1 MSAALDQSPEPH
13 DLHVPIGAEYWGKA
27 RDMRRRIAVEDREYD
42 RLVDVLIQPVKE
54 RLRRCPGRSLRP
66 EMLID
71 LVQSWRFMSCR
82 DWRLSLDA
90 SLEKHRASLIEHRL
104 VAGTMRRPDDPDWRG
119 LEEDL
124 ACVRVELL
132 DQPQHRAPRKPL
144 RRCYQSS
151 CHCPA
156 STACAGRRHR
166 SADARH
172 QPAVQ
177 AASGEALTPGAGYVV
192 TTHPDGGGWRGRAIR
207 QTGPGG
213 VSQTVLSI
221 RTWL

>member
-132 DQPQHRAPRKPL
+132 VNRSIVHLESRCVAAISLHAIARRLQRA
-144 RRCYQSS
+144 QDG
-151 CHCPA
+151 
-156 STACAGRRHR
+156 STEALMH
-166 SADARH
+166 DINL
-172 QPAVQ
+172 AVQ

-207 QTGPGG
+207 QHGPGG